1 MTTPRAR
8 VRRRPSER
16 PSFGPGLVR
25 TVERTQTLAGLEL
38 AVTRRLDGLLQGDFL
53 GRVSGPGSEAG
64 DARTY
69 QPGDDARRIDWNL
82 TARANELHV
91 RSTVADRELETWI
104 VADRSASMD
113 FGTALLEKR
122 DLVTAAVAAF
132 ALRTARN
139 GNRVGV
145 VVAGATELTTIP
157 ARSGR
162 SGIMASLAALDA
174 SPRRESTPAPSVD
187 LAAAITRVERM
198 ARRRGEVIVVS
209 DFLDTGPWPRALTR
223 LALHHDAIAVQV
235 VDPRELALPAVGM
248 LSLVDTE
255 SGRLLHV
262 QTNSPRLR
270 TRYGEAAA
278 RRHAGIAAAV
288 RAAGAEHLVLRTDHD
303 WLVDVA
309 RYLSAR
315 RRPARVLD
323 DRASSEWRQDHR

>member
-1 MTTPRAR
+1 MIESRGR
-8 VRRRPSER
+8 VRRKPGEH

-38 AVTRRLDGLLQGDFL
+38 GVTRRLDGLLQGDFL
-53 GRVSGPGSEAG
+53 GRVPGPGSEAG

-113 FGTALLEKR
+113 FGTAFLEKR

-145 VVAGATELTTIP
+145 VASGAHELATIP

-162 SGIMASLAALDA
+162 SGIMASLAALDDTPRHDS
-174 SPRRESTPAPSVD
+174 SPP
-187 LAAAITRVERM
+187 
-198 ARRRGEVIVVS
+198 
-209 DFLDTGPWPRALTR
+209 LDA
-223 LALHHDAIAVQV
+223 D
-235 VDPRELALPAVGM
+235 LPAAM
-248 LSLVDTE
+248 S
-255 SGRLLHV
+255 
-262 QTNSPRLR
+262 
-270 TRYGEAAA
+270 
-278 RRHAGIAAAV
+278 
-288 RAAGAEHLVLRTDHD
+288 
-303 WLVDVA
+303 
-309 RYLSAR
+309 
-315 RRPARVLD
+315 
-323 DRASSEWRQDHR
+323 